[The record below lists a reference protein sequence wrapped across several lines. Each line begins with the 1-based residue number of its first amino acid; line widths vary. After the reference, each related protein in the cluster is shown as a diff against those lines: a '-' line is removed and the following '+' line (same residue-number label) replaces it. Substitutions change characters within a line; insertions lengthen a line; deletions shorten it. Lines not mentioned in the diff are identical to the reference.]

1 MKMETDPKVI
11 ERLAREREEENW
23 EFRRFLKDLPIED
36 EELDAMVH
44 RHFEEVSSQVDC
56 CACANCCREVLP
68 LLSTFDVER
77 LAGGLKISGEEL
89 IERFLVPGEET
100 GTFTFNSKPC
110 PMLLE
115 NRCTVYESRP
125 EDCRSFPHLHKD
137 EFVFRL
143 IQAVQNCSICP
154 IVFHVFERLKSDLL
168 SEARRWDGLM
178 DEELEELAFENFET
192 WKRESLIDQV
202 DEVFRDHPDDY
213 VARLEELGFQ
223 YFDDDEDF
231 EKEEEREAEPQN
243 RRQRILVD
251 YFEGRRKWSGDL
263 LNAFMEEK
271 DSEETNYALI
281 RRYFRQGNRNLKSLL
296 LQGLEHRPDRVV
308 DFLMD
313 LSFFHEFENILREL
327 IEKYTEACVKQ
338 VDLDIFTELAQDF
351 YDATILDGYE
361 AYPALREL
369 FEPESEKRKIVDFL
383 MAEEAGGSGN
393 VHC

>member
-11 ERLAREREEENW
+11 EQLAGEREEENW
-23 EFRRFLKDLPIED
+23 EFRRFLKDLPMQG
-36 EELDAMVH
+36 EELDALVH

-68 LLSTFDVER
+68 LLSTSDVER
-77 LAGGLKISGEEL
+77 LAGGLGISGEEL
-89 IERFLVPGEET
+89 IDRFLVPGEET

-115 NRCTVYESRP
+115 NRCTVYDSRP

-137 EFVFRL
+137 EFVFSL

-154 IVFHVFERLKSDLL
+154 VVFHVFERLKSDLL
-168 SEARRWDGLM
+168 PEGRRLYGLM
-178 DEELEELAFENFET
+178 GEDSEELASDDFEE
-192 WKRESLIDQV
+192 WKRESLINQV
-202 DEVFRDHPDDY
+202 DEVFRDDPDDY
-213 VARLEELGFQ
+213 AAGLGRLGFQ

-251 YFEGRRKWSGDL
+251 YFEGQRKWSGDL
-263 LNAFMEEK
+263 LNAFIEEK

-281 RRYFRQGNRNLKSLL
+281 RRYFRQGNRCLKSLL
-296 LQGLEHRPDRVV
+296 LHGLEHRPDRVV
-308 DFLMD
+308 DLLSD
-313 LSFFHEFENILREL
+313 LSFFHEFENILSEL

-338 VDLDIFTELAQDF
+338 ADLDVFAELAKDF
-351 YDATILDGYE
+351 HDATILDGYE
-361 AYPALREL
+361 AFPALREL
-369 FEPESEKRKIVDFL
+369 FEPESGKRKIVEFL
-383 MAEEAGGSGN
+383 MAEEAGGSGSI
-393 VHC
+393 HC